1 MNDPIFVRSLAVNR
15 VRVQDSITNNCCQPL
30 IGRSI
35 RSQTSRWLLGPME
48 HEIIAQTNRFDRLGQ
63 LHPLHRPL
71 RQLAQIG
78 TAEHARR
85 GNDCRRWSRYGAG
98 VHCYILSC
106 CRVRQGCRSG
116 LTQYLHV
123 VVTKGIERRYAPGS
137 QIPLKMLQLF
147 HHPWLRCRRRAACR
161 GLSAAWH
168 RDRVRQQR
176 RIRTIVRHW
185 PSPEQENRTT
195 ARAFPAAKYE

>member
-1 MNDPIFVRSLAVNR
+1 MKLSPKRTDLTGSGS
-15 VRVQDSITNNCCQPL
+15 SIHSTAHSGNSPKSEPL
-30 IGRSI
+30 NTLDAAMI
-35 RSQTSRWLLGPME
+35 
-48 HEIIAQTNRFDRLGQ
+48 
-63 LHPLHRPL
+63 
-71 RQLAQIG
+71 
-78 TAEHARR
+78 
-85 GNDCRRWSRYGAG
+85 RRWSRYGAG